1 MFCYGF
7 NSGDLY
13 VIASGDFCTSQ
24 CLAMN
29 YRIFKLSLVKFTVN
43 RRLVPK
49 FHPTFCPGFLSAF
62 CPRWGGK
69 AKWDCM
75 DCWRGKHIF
84 MCKACGK
91 VRGVGGLLPQGNFDF
106 WPFIRHNLV
115 ELKSL
120 YYWFTRKIE
129 FSAYPRGGGGE
140 SQSQVGAN
148 APPFPEGNPA
158 STFQS
163 LPPCFDEKWIG
174 SENKAG

>member
-62 CPRWGGK
+62 CPRRGGRQNEIV
-69 AKWDCM
+69 W
-75 DCWRGKHIF
+75 I
-84 MCKACGK
+84 
-91 VRGVGGLLPQGNFDF
+91 VGG
-106 WPFIRHNLV
+106 
-115 ELKSL
+115 
-120 YYWFTRKIE
+120 
-129 FSAYPRGGGGE
+129 
-140 SQSQVGAN
+140 
-148 APPFPEGNPA
+148 A
-158 STFQS
+158 STYS
-163 LPPCFDEKWIG
+163 CAKHVA
-174 SENKAG
+174 K